1 MTHRYASPK
10 STTSAISVLAGAVA
24 AAATIGAIH
33 LSAQAAS
40 QSLRWRDAIAMLAHQ
55 RARTRGYRLP
65 ALPEISHDTDDIVVV
80 YEGGHTQPIS
90 DLVES
95 GTLSDG
101 ESGEDYAIIGV
112 AYAGDL

>member
-1 MTHRYASPK
+1 MTHHRNTPK
-10 STTSAISVLAGAVA
+10 STASTISVLAGAVA
-24 AAATIGAIH
+24 AAASIGAIY
-33 LSAQAAS
+33 LSAQAAR
-40 QSLRWRDAIAMLAHQ
+40 QSLQWRDAIALLTHQ
-55 RARTRGYRLP
+55 RHGRGYRLP
-65 ALPEISHDTDDIVVV
+65 ALPEISRDTDDIVVV

-101 ESGEDYAIIGV
+101 ESGEDYSVIGV